1 MRPDKTLAALE
12 TRDSERMAEG
22 ARDVGHELPRRRTD
36 VLNQFRRGLAVLTE
50 QRPRDSYAHGFY
62 DALEYVTAA
71 FIAETSNH
79 EDLAKARGAVE
90 AKPRWTKVMRAL
102 MEGHLLPKDIC
113 LASGMPASSVTRTLQ
128 ELEEASLIE
137 RPLPSVE
144 ADARSRPCAFTSVGA
159 ELAHQLFKDAD
170 PRIAA
175 VRDVLPVI
183 MRFWSSLISQ
193 RRVTSIELLQMAET
207 KVGWG
212 PAQCLVEEIFDAAK
226 KSALAVREPEV
237 AIAVFEVPDLSK
249 ILSATR
255 GEPLQFQSMKSIIA
269 NGIRTYVC
277 SSRWQY
283 LWDQWARIGRLD
295 HVTTLNIA
303 DLHFGPPLNSPYQ
316 VLYDDPIMANRDVEH
331 EPSRGML
338 EAASQRFCLVP
349 SRGQAIHPSFKPLR
363 LTDDVDV

>member
-1 MRPDKTLAALE
+1 
-12 TRDSERMAEG
+12 MAEG
-22 ARDVGHELPRRRTD
+22 ARDVGHELLRRRAE

-50 QRPRDSYAHGFY
+50 QTPSNSYAHGFC
-62 DALEYVTAA
+62 DALEHVTAA
-71 FIAETSNH
+71 FVAESSNQ
-79 EDLAKARGAVE
+79 EDLAKARSAVE
-90 AKPRWTKVMRAL
+90 AKPRWTKVLRAL
-102 MEGHLLPKDIC
+102 MEGHLLPKDISV
-113 LASGMPASSVTRTLQ
+113 ASGMPASSVTRTLQ

-159 ELAHQLFKDAD
+159 ELAHRLFKDAD
-170 PRIAA
+170 PRLAA

-249 ILSATR
+249 VLTVTR
-255 GEPLQFQSMKSIIA
+255 GEPLQFQSLKPIIA
-269 NGIRTYVC
+269 DGVRTYVC

-283 LWDQWARIGRLD
+283 LWDQWARIGGLD

-303 DLHFGPPLNSPYQ
+303 DLHFGPPLSSPYQ
-316 VLYDDPIMANRDVEH
+316 VLYDDPIMVNRDVEH

-338 EAASQRFCLVP
+338 AAASQRFCLVP
-349 SRGQAIHPSFKPLR
+349 PAGQTIHPSFKPVR
-363 LTDDVDV
+363 LMDDVGV